1 MSNTGQ
7 QASAKWQLQVQ
18 PDEQTELENW
28 MIEERE
34 RAHCPE
40 LGLKRARIKN
50 KKTQQEMADIMHLS
64 RRAYQLHESGKRP
77 IPSDAMVKL
86 AAFFDA
92 DLHEVFTGERYPVT
106 NSEKEKNA
114 KFAISTF
121 VKLLGAFQKENMT
134 MKEAEQITIHY
145 LRFNQP
151 GDDPKGEDLDDSIR
165 AITGNKFVR
174 GGPSPTGWEG
184 SNLE

>member
-1 MSNTGQ
+1 MSNDFEPH
-7 QASAKWQLQVQ
+7 AELWKLEVED
-18 PDEQTELENW
+18 DEQEAFEHWLV
-28 MIEERE
+28 EERE
-34 RAHCPE
+34 RVYRPE
-40 LGLKRARIKN
+40 LGLKRTRLNN
-50 KKTQQEMADIMHLS
+50 KKTQQEMADIMQVS

-121 VKLLGAFQKENMT
+121 VKLLGAFQKEDMT

-145 LRFNQP
+145 LRYNQP